1 MNDTPNNSKSL
12 ITQILEET
20 LKDLKNHEEF
30 DQTVIDNL
38 KNLADS
44 DELKKSQLVGEA
56 LKITTE
62 QK

>member
-1 MNDTPNNSKSL
+1 MNNTPNNSKSL

-20 LKDLKNHEEF
+20 LEDLKNHEEF

-38 KNLADS
+38 KKLADS
-44 DELKKSQLVGEA
+44 DELKKSQLVGQA

>member
-20 LKDLKNHEEF
+20 LEDLKNHEEF
-30 DQTVIDNL
+30 DQIVIDNL
-38 KNLADS
+38 KKLADS
-44 DELKKSQLVGEA
+44 DELKKSQLVGQA

>member
-1 MNDTPNNSKSL
+1 MNNTPNNSKSL

-20 LKDLKNHEEF
+20 LEDLKNHEEF

-38 KNLADS
+38 KKLADS
-44 DELKKSQLVGEA
+44 DELKKSQLVSQA

>member
-20 LKDLKNHEEF
+20 LEDLKNHEEF

-44 DELKKSQLVGEA
+44 DELKKSHLVGQA

>member
-20 LKDLKNHEEF
+20 LEDLKNHEEF

-44 DELKKSQLVGEA
+44 DELKKSQFVGQA

>member
-20 LKDLKNHEEF
+20 LEDLKNHEEF

-44 DELKKSQLVGEA
+44 DELKKSQLVGQA

>member
-30 DQTVIDNL
+30 NQTVINNL
-38 KNLADS
+38 KKLTDS